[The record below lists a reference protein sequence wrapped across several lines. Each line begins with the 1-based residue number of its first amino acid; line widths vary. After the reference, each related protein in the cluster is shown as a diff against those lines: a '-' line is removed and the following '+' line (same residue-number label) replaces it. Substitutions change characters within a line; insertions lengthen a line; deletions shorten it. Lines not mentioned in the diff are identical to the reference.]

1 MQYVIIYVI
10 AVVAFW
16 FLLDLIHAA
25 LEANQRR
32 RDEEAQAEWQ
42 QFVAGWQQAEREQ
55 RVAKVYGC
63 QWQNWRDQ

>member
-10 AVVAFW
+10 AVVTFW
-16 FLLDLIHAA
+16 FLLDSIHAA
-25 LEANQRR
+25 LEANMRR

-42 QFVAGWQQAEREQ
+42 RFVAGWQQAEREQ
-55 RVAKVYGC
+55 RVGRIYGC